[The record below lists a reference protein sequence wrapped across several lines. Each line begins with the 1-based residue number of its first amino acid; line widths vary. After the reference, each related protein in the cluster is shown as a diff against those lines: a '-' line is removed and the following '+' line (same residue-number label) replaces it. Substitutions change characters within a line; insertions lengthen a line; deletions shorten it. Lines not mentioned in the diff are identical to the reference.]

1 MNKYQRI
8 MRKYKKKSK
17 NKNLNDKLRKTYFDS
32 LYTRFFLSSLLLL
45 SMVLANVVFHIDVH
59 KEKLS
64 AFKERRQK
72 EGAGVSKK
80 DVQKYLNTNINITKI
95 GYTLFSTF
103 IEKEQEVEVSLID
116 MYDNHSYIK
125 EINYIESS
133 SYNGIN
139 NIKSGTVIKIYKE
152 NNLYAVTIQTVDNYL
167 ITYNNLDTI
176 ECNLYQYISLN
187 EIIGTSKYE
196 NDRFCFNIQII
207 KDNIFYN
214 IDSL

>member
-1 MNKYQRI
+1 

-45 SMVLANVVFHIDVH
+45 SMVLANVVFHIDV
-59 KEKLS
+59 K
-64 AFKERRQK
+64 
-72 EGAGVSKK
+72 
-80 DVQKYLNTNINITKI
+80 KYLNTNINITKI

-116 MYDNHSYIK
+116 MYDNHSYINQ
-125 EINYIESS
+125 INYIESS
-133 SYNGIN
+133 SYNGVN

-196 NDRFCFNIQII
+196 NDRFCFNIQIT